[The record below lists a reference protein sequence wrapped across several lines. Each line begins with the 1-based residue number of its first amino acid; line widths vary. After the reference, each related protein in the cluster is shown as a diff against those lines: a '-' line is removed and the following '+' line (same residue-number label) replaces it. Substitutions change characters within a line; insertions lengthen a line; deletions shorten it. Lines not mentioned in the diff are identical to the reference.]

1 MRVRT
6 IAVLAVLTVL
16 VAPTPGAGFEDELTV
31 HATDVGA
38 FDVFTPATIKL
49 RRGGTVTY
57 VFDGTRPHTATDGS
71 GLDLYDSGVVF
82 AGGPDEEFTYV
93 SAGRYDVICSLHAA
107 MDARVIV
114 PAGVQ
119 PAAGS
124 PGTELTVTWASTAA
138 PGGYAYDV
146 QLRKPGGDWVMWR
159 NDVSA
164 RRDDI
169 TARRTG
175 TWRFRSRMVRPTSG
189 ATSGWSPV
197 ATAQIG

>member
-1 MRVRT
+1 MRIRT
-6 IAVLAVLTVL
+6 VVVLAILMVLG
-16 VAPTPGAGFEDELTV
+16 APTPSAGFEDALTV
-31 HATDVGA
+31 HATDVGDY
-38 FDVFTPATIKL
+38 DVFTPARIEL
-49 RRGGTVTY
+49 QRGGTVTY

-71 GLDLYDSGVVF
+71 GLGLYDSGVVF
-82 AGGPDEEFTYV
+82 AGGLDEEFTYV
-93 SAGRYDVICSLHAA
+93 SAGRYDVVCSLHAN

-119 PAAGS
+119 PATGT

-146 QLRKPGGDWVMWR
+146 QLRKPGGDWVTWR

-164 RRDDI
+164 RRDDL

-175 TWRFRSRMVRPTSG
+175 TWRFRARMVQPSST
-189 ATSGWSPV
+189 ATSDWSPV